1 MGQVVGVRAGLL
13 KMLTAGSEGLVTHG
27 EGMGARPLSRD
38 LGPKKHY
45 RSSGERGPEVCGT
58 KGLPREDSI

>member
-13 KMLTAGSEGLVTHG
+13 KILTAGSEGLVTHD

-38 LGPKKHY
+38 LGPIKHC
-45 RSSGERGPEVCGT
+45 RSSGERGPEV
-58 KGLPREDSI
+58 